1 MRRADPIVERFLPEI
16 VDTLREAAAVAKAAE
31 EELAKRSKD
40 YGKGNGAGDA
50 LELLFDQQTVLQ
62 SALSLLRVMHVAHGM
77 KRVMRRGCKT
87 ATSTP
92 QSE

>member
-1 MRRADPIVERFLPEI
+1 MRRADPIVERFLPE
-16 VDTLREAAAVAKAAE
+16 VADTLREVAAVAKAAE
-31 EELAKRSKD
+31 GELAANAP
-40 YGKGNGAGDA
+40 GEA
-50 LELLFDQQTVLQ
+50 LELLFDQQIVLQ